1 MWCPAS
7 CTWRFGAE
15 MQILVSKHGSSIRSL
30 KYERKYSQKLA
41 TMRNN
46 PANIEQMMDW
56 NKQTLKRNSSLLI
69 HLGDPVVGV
78 PAPVD
83 PILQE
88 LDALEQVVLEGGRL
102 ARREDV
108 HPGERRGNE
117 IQAVVGQVQ
126 AVVLPLL
133 DYVLKHLRRKSAWFG
148 PALRK
153 SCSPQ
158 IHM

>member
-15 MQILVSKHGSSIRSL
+15 MQILGSKHGSSIRSL
-30 KYERKYSQKLA
+30 KYERKYVYSQKLA
-41 TMRNN
+41 TMRKLRMN
-46 PANIEQMMDW
+46 PANIYQMMDW
-56 NKQTLKRNSSLLI
+56 NKQTLKRNSSILI

-133 DYVLKHLRRKSAWFG
+133 DYVLKHLRRKSAFNQSLDQ
-148 PALRK
+148 P
-153 SCSPQ
+153 
-158 IHM
+158 